1 MGWAPLHIDL
11 LSQHRGLI
19 KPHCEGAGF
28 LPLIRGALVYSP
40 TCYRSSRGIGEIA
53 ATRWQSSSPPKSQAS
68 GDDHVLL
75 RVGRDCRLPSPDAG
89 RALIMR
95 PALIDAH
102 AAVETVRCR
111 ARAYS
116 LYIGFYGRWP
126 EIVAG

>member
-1 MGWAPLHIDL
+1 VKAPASSLSLEGLWSTVLHVIEAHVDLERLLLLVGRARRLRNPALID
-11 LSQHRGLI
+11 
-19 KPHCEGAGF
+19 A
-28 LPLIRGALVYSP
+28 
-40 TCYRSSRGIGEIA
+40 
-53 ATRWQSSSPPKSQAS
+53 QAS

-102 AAVETVRCR
+102 AAAETVRCR